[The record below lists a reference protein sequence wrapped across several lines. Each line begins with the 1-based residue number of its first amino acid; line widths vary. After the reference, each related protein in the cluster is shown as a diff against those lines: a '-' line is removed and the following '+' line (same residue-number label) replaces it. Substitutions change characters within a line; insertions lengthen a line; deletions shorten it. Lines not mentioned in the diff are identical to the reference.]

1 MKEFLI
7 TENDAE
13 QRLDKFLK
21 KLFPNAVRS
30 LIYKLNRKG
39 KIKIITLENKKTKQ
53 DNEYKLKVWEKIQI
67 FLSDKEFDELSTQ
80 RKLPTNNLRNLRSED
95 LKKHIVYEDGDLLI
109 LNKNPGINVH
119 PGNHKS
125 TEVSIIEQVHDY
137 FSWNLNSL
145 TFKPSLIHRI
155 DRDTSGILMIAKK
168 KQILVRLS
176 KDFKEHTHIKK
187 TYRVLALWRFS
198 RSSWTITKK
207 LLRIEDAKNQNKIQV
222 SEKWQTAISHY
233 KVLREYKIDTKQGKQ
248 IISDVEV
255 EIETGRMHQIRVH
268 LMAIWNPII
277 WDNKYGNKSF
287 NHYIEKQYGLS
298 RQALHALKIE
308 FMHYGRN
315 KKMNLQAKLKPD
327 MISFIDKIK

>member
-39 KIKIITLENKKTKQ
+39 KIKIITLEWKKTKQ
-53 DNEYKLKVWEKIQI
+53 DNEYKLQIWEKIQI
-67 FLSDKEFDELSTQ
+67 FLSDKEFDELSET
-80 RKLPTNNLRNLRSED
+80 RKLPANNLSKFRAAD
-95 LKKHIVYEDGDLLI
+95 FKKDIVYEDGDLLI

-119 PGNHKS
+119 PWNHKT
-125 TEVSIIEQVHDY
+125 TEVSVIEQVHDY
-137 FSWNLNSL
+137 YAWKLNSL
-145 TFKPSLIHRI
+145 TFKPSLAHRI

-168 KQILVRLS
+168 KQILVRLT
-176 KDFKEHTHIKK
+176 KDFKEHKNIKK
-187 TYRVLALWRFS
+187 TYRVLALGRFS
-198 RSSWTITKK
+198 RTSWTITKK
-207 LLRIEDAKNQNKIQV
+207 LLRVEDAKNQNKIQV

-233 KVLREYKIDTKQGKQ
+233 KVLKEYEIDTKEGKQ

-287 NHYIEKQYGLS
+287 NHYIEKQYGLG
-298 RQALHALKIE
+298 RQALHASQIS

-315 KKMNLQAKLKPD
+315 KQMSLQAKLKLD
-327 MISFIDKIK
+327 MIAFIDKIK

>member
-1 MKEFLI
+1 MKEFTI

-39 KIKIITLENKKTKQ
+39 KIKIITLQNKKTKQ
-53 DNEYKLKVWEKIQI
+53 DNEYKLQIGEKIQI
-67 FLSDKEFDELSTQ
+67 FLSDAEFTELSTV
-80 RKLPTNNLRNLRSED
+80 RKLPTSNLKKLTAWD
-95 LKKHIVYEDGDLLI
+95 LKKDIVYEDGDLLI
-109 LNKNPGINVH
+109 LNKEPGINVH
-119 PGNHKS
+119 PGNHKT

-137 FSWNLNSL
+137 FDDKLNSL
-145 TFKPSLIHRI
+145 TFKPSLVHRI

-168 KQILVRLS
+168 KQILTRLS
-176 KDFKEHTHIKK
+176 KDFKEHTNIKK
-187 TYRVLALWRFS
+187 TYRVLAIGRFS
-198 RSSWTITKK
+198 RSSGTITKK

-222 SEKWQTAISHY
+222 SEKGQTAISHY
-233 KVLREYKIDTKQGKQ
+233 KVLREYEIDTKEGKQ

-268 LMAIWNPII
+268 LASIWNPII
-277 WDNKYGNKSF
+277 WDSKYGNKSF
-287 NHYIEKQYGLS
+287 NHYISREYGLN

-315 KKMNLQAKLKPD
+315 KKMTLQAKLKPD
-327 MISFIDKIK
+327 MIRFIDKIK

>member
-7 TENDAE
+7 TENDAA

-67 FLSDKEFDELSTQ
+67 FLSDAEFAELSET
-80 RKLPTNNLRNLRSED
+80 RKLPQNNLSKFKLWD
-95 LKKHIVYEDGDLLI
+95 FKKDIVYEDGDLLI

-119 PGNHKS
+119 PGNHKT

-137 FSWNLNSL
+137 LWNTLNSL

-155 DRDTSGILMIAKK
+155 DRDTSGVLMIAKK

-176 KDFKEHTHIKK
+176 KDFKEHKNIKK
-187 TYRVLALWRFS
+187 TYRVLALGRFS
-198 RSSWTITKK
+198 RKSWTITKK

-222 SEKWQTAISHY
+222 SEKGQTAISHF
-233 KVLREYKIDTKQGKQ
+233 KVLKEYEIDTKEWKQ

-268 LMAIWNPII
+268 LAAIWNPII

-287 NHYIEKQYGLS
+287 NHYIAKQYGLN
-298 RQALHALKIE
+298 RQALHALRIE
-308 FMHYGRN
+308 FMHYWRN
-315 KKMNLQAKLKPD
+315 KSMSLQAKLKPD
-327 MISFIDKIK
+327 MNSFIEKIK

>member
-39 KIKIITLENKKTKQ
+39 KIKIITLEWKKTKQ
-53 DNEYKLKVWEKIQI
+53 DNEYKLQIWEKIQI
-67 FLSDKEFDELSTQ
+67 FLSDKEFDELTSPPNPLSSKE
-80 RKLPTNNLRNLRSED
+80 RGDRILLN
-95 LKKHIVYEDGDLLI
+95 KKDIVYEDGDLLI

-119 PGNHKS
+119 PWNHKT
-125 TEVSIIEQVHDY
+125 TEVSVIEQVHDY
-137 FSWNLNSL
+137 YAWNLNSL
-145 TFKPSLIHRI
+145 TFKPSLVHRI

-168 KQILVRLS
+168 KQILVRLT
-176 KDFKEHTHIKK
+176 KDFKEHKNIKK
-187 TYRVLALWRFS
+187 TYRVLALGRFS
-198 RSSWTITKK
+198 RTSWTITKK
-207 LLRIEDAKNQNKIQV
+207 LLRVEDAKNQNKIQV

-233 KVLREYKIDTKQGKQ
+233 KVLREYKIDTKEGKQ

-287 NHYIEKQYGLS
+287 NHYIAKQYGLG
-298 RQALHALKIE
+298 RQALHASKIS
-308 FMHYGRN
+308 FMHYGRS
-315 KKMNLQAKLKPD
+315 KQMNLQAKLKPD
-327 MISFIDKIK
+327 MIAFIDKIK